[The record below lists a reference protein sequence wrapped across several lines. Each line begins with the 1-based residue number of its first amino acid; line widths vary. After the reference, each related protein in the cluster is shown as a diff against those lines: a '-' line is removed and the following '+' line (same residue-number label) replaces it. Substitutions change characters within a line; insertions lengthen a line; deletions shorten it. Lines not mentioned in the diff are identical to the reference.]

1 MIVVKASVRECG
13 FRNKV
18 LNHTI
23 YYYCTGAVWPTP
35 FTLTWQSDY
44 SVPLEVQ
51 SLG

>member
-23 YYYCTGAVWPTP
+23 YYYCTGAVW
-35 FTLTWQSDY
+35 QSDY